1 MDLEDIEMQEE
12 SELMNTQGVD
22 LEEVEI
28 RLDGNEFNFT
38 MEISRAYKDDNG
50 EMTIEGIASSSSID
64 QHETVFSQKCQL
76 GFEEDFNNNLP
87 TYIELNH
94 DGTRDFTKRIGKITY
109 IKCLTD
115 NNKTDIDGLY
125 VTQLFVRG
133 ILNKDSDI
141 AKEVFQIMSKP
152 NVEMGQPE
160 KLYLSIRGGITEMRL
175 QKIDDKVIEIY
186 DRARLKMIGIVEN
199 PSNTDTFVKAVK
211 RSIENDINYKKE
223 IERMSIE
230 NNSNKEIKEVERQE
244 NSEVSTEVINNV
256 EPEVVETVV
265 EEVAKEEVR
274 EVSSEAEAE
283 VKEEVRD
290 TLYEAGKEKNEEV
303 IADTKELMNDVLN
316 EIEKL
321 SDLKSETL
329 ISTIK
334 SLLAGLHSKFNWDIS
349 YRVFERNFDGKINEL
364 MQKEVTRDIESVKTE
379 NIESKGTDNE
389 VLRQIE
395 TLNKELTNLKNNNET
410 LLKEVERMGNQPV
423 GEVGNVAP
431 SSTNN
436 KQMTFAEMKQA
447 YREGRM
453 TEETKKNFERALVE
467 IAFNK

>member
-12 SELMNTQGVD
+12 SELMNTEGVD

-28 RLDGNEFNFT
+28 QLDGNEFNFT

-115 NNKTDIDGLY
+115 NNNKDIDGLY
-125 VTQLFVRG
+125 VTQLFARG

-244 NSEVSTEVINNV
+244 NSEVPT
-256 EPEVVETVV
+256 EVVETVV

-274 EVSSEAEAE
+274 EAVSEANTE

-290 TLYEAGKEKNEEV
+290 TLYEAGKEKNEEL

-334 SLLAGLHSKFNWDIS
+334 SLLAGLHTKFNWDIS

-364 MQKEVTRDIESVKTE
+364 MQKEVTRDIESVKPE

-436 KQMTFAEMKQA
+436 KQMSFAEMKQA